1 MNRVPPA
8 YADAFRKHLS
18 SICDAATFD
27 DDERF
32 YRMEEWQRHV
42 ELKWLNAC
50 KTYDS
55 DRAKGIALAS
65 LGDPIKAGKR
75 LRKPWWYRLALY
87 RRLDAFRLFV
97 IVAVSDLLAFCEV
110 HMGYWINLNAQHLGM
125 SVGFD
130 IESGLFGVICA
141 GFAWCSKMLS
151 VKRMP
156 ILRILSAGLALGFGS
171 ATLTLF
177 VIHAL
182 PYARLLSE
190 KINIDFEVVWKSVF
204 VFAVG
209 SAGILVL
216 MISLVAESLDLPSLK
231 SSHKLTKDEEAD
243 VFTIAAMP
251 FVRLARRLLRA
262 GR

>member
-55 DRAKGIALAS
+55 DRAQGIALAS

-75 LRKPWWYRLALY
+75 LRKPWWYRLAFY
-87 RRLDAFRLFV
+87 HRLHAFRLCLM
-97 IVAVSDLLAFCEV
+97 VAVTDIVVCSIWDLSLA
-110 HMGYWINLNAQHLGM
+110 INHNSQEIGLR
-125 SVGFD
+125 SGFD
-130 IESGLFGVICA
+130 IRLVVLGSFC
-141 GFAWCSKMLS
+141 
-151 VKRMP
+151 
-156 ILRILSAGLALGFGS
+156 AGLAGCSNMSFFKDDPKFRSFLAVFGLGLG
-171 ATLTLF
+171 AKILYLYIYHLL
-177 VIHAL
+177 VL
-182 PYARLLSE
+182 ARLQIYVIQFDWDL
-190 KINIDFEVVWKSVF
+190 FLKSVF
-204 VFAVG
+204 TFIFGFVG
-209 SAGILVL
+209 MCMLI
-216 MISLVAESLDLPSLK
+216 ISLIAELFDLPSRK
-231 SSHKLTKDEEAD
+231 PSREQGREVKPD
-243 VFTIAAMP
+243 VFSKVAMP
-251 FVRLARRLLRA
+251 FVWLARRLLRA